1 MERLFKYYGTVSSIS
16 FSSKGCGAADLILD
30 DITDRDKPPV
40 RVEAHGALAKYIN
53 EIEMTDAEERY
64 IRSDWYY
71 DSNLFLYRIEVP
83 SSKERIPAK
92 VITQTDFL
100 SGKLAIFGPL

>member
-1 MERLFKYYGTVSSIS
+1 M
-16 FSSKGCGAADLILD
+16 
-30 DITDRDKPPV
+30 
-40 RVEAHGALAKYIN
+40 RVEAHGALAKYIS

-71 DSNLFLYRIEVP
+71 DNNLFLYRIEVS

-100 SGKLAIFGPL
+100 SGELTTFGPQDYIETDSPEPMTREQYSAWLNWKINH